1 MFERYLVQHC
11 SPALAALKT
20 ANMFCFPFSSEE
32 ELKRQLRIWNE
43 RLERKGV
50 SLLLLRVR
58 KKSAMIYVFRRFLL
72 QRDLSDP
79 QTAYFLSCRGYPD
92 TGADDALGHLKRRLL
107 EKENFPHEIGLFLGY
122 PLRDVIGFIR
132 NEGKNCKCA
141 DCWKVYG
148 DEREAKKIF
157 EAFRKCREVY
167 LRLWKE
173 GRSVSNLTVAA

>member
-1 MFERYLVQHC
+1 
-11 SPALAALKT
+11 
-20 ANMFCFPFSSEE
+20 MFCFPFSSEE

-79 QTAYFLSCRGYPD
+79 QTAYFLSCCGYPD

-148 DEREAKKIF
+148 DVKAAQNTFERYERCKKIYS
-157 EAFRKCREVY
+157 RQ
-167 LRLWKE
+167 WKKGKPIE
-173 GRSVSNLTVAA
+173 QLTVADRYFLP

>member
-1 MFERYLVQHC
+1 MC
-11 SPALAALKT
+11 
-20 ANMFCFPFSSEE
+20 
-32 ELKRQLRIWNE
+32 I
-43 RLERKGV
+43 
-50 SLLLLRVR
+50 
-58 KKSAMIYVFRRFLL
+58 
-72 QRDLSDP
+72 RD
-79 QTAYFLSCRGYPD
+79 R
-92 TGADDALGHLKRRLL
+92 DDALGHLKRRLL

>member
-11 SPALAALKT
+11 SPTLAALKT

-32 ELKRQLRIWNE
+32 DLKRQLRIWNE

-107 EKENFPHEIGLFLGY
+107 KKRIFPM
-122 PLRDVIGFIR
+122 
-132 NEGKNCKCA
+132 K
-141 DCWKVYG
+141 
-148 DEREAKKIF
+148 
-157 EAFRKCREVY
+157 
-167 LRLWKE
+167 
-173 GRSVSNLTVAA
+173 SVSFWGIP